1 MIAKNMSD
9 ANAVNTCVVVTGAA
23 GFIGS
28 NIIKGLNARSI
39 TNIIAVDDLTQGDK
53 FLNLIDLSIADYVD
67 AKVFYERF
75 AAGAYGQVEAVFHE
89 GACSD
94 TMEQN
99 GQYMMD
105 NNYRVSCDLFAA
117 CQAQGTR
124 LLYAS
129 SAATYGGSDTFI
141 ETPAY
146 EHPLNVY
153 GYSKLLFDQRL
164 RYLLGTKFENTKS
177 QVVGFRYFNVYG
189 NREQHKG
196 RMASV
201 AFHQFNQFKE
211 QGHVKLFGEYGGYAP
226 GMQQRDFVYIDDV
239 VAVNLWFFDHPSAS
253 GLFNLGTGRA
263 QPFNDI
269 AVSVV
274 NTLQRLKSSAASYD
288 IQTLEKLVSGQLIQY
303 IPFPAAL
310 VGKYQCHTQADLT
323 ALHAAGCDHVFADVS
338 QGVSAY
344 IQQLASK

>member
-1 MIAKNMSD
+1 MIHK
-9 ANAVNTCVVVTGAA
+9 TPCVVVTGAA

-28 NIIKGLNARSI
+28 NIIKGLNARGI
-39 TNIIAVDDLTQGDK
+39 TNIIAVDDLSQGDK
-53 FLNLIDLSIADYVD
+53 FLNLVDLSIANYVD
-67 AKVFYERF
+67 AKVFYEKF
-75 AAGAYGQVEAVFHE
+75 AASSYGKVEAVFHE

-99 GQYMMD
+99 GKFMMD
-105 NNYRVSCDLFAA
+105 NNYRVSCDLLTA
-117 CQAQGTR
+117 CQAQATR

-141 ETPAY
+141 EAPAN
-146 EHPLNVY
+146 ERPLNVY

-164 RYLLGTKFENTKS
+164 RLLLGTKFESAKT

-211 QGHVKLFGEYGGYAP
+211 HGHVKLFGEYGGYAP

-239 VAVNLWFFDHPSAS
+239 VAVNLWFYDNPTVS

-274 NTLQRLKSSAASYD
+274 NTLHRLKSQTSNYEV
-288 IQTLEKLVSGQLIQY
+288 QTLEQLVSQQLIQY

-310 VGKYQCHTQADLT
+310 VSKYQCHTQADMT
-323 ALHAAGCDHVFADVS
+323 ALRATGCDHVFADVS
-338 QGVSAY
+338 QGVNAY